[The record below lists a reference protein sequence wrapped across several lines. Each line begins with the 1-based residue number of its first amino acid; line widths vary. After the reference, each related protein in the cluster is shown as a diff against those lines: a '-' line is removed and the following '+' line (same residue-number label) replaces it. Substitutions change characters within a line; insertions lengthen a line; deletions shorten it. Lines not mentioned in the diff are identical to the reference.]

1 MKELGNINIVEIESI
16 TRPWRNALHH
26 RNAIVEG
33 IRKIAS
39 RNMVHLDT
47 AMKRCGVSRGE
58 TNGESEDWIT
68 DVQEKLLKDQGLENT
83 SHNRKM
89 LPLATFFPVELYG
102 SLLYAGV
109 EFFYKSSKEIDFY
122 KDSEMSDYLENHGEF
137 IAKLEGFRNSLV
149 HPSAANEFSRTNF
162 LECPPALMAFP
173 ELQKEFDE
181 YLARVQRKISE
192 HLKNVLKR
200 LPEDQ
205 HRYLV
210 REYLL
215 LYAKKVIFYKDSDA
229 IRHLRLEYLIGE
241 LSKRIDEDLQTW
253 SPDQKQK
260 EAIARLAECM
270 NDTSPSSPELRYEE
284 PVYRQTPMPFDSN
297 LMEEFLGKSADA
309 PLPLNRGNRHEA
321 HIIENGPFFVE
332 LLTGVL
338 VLLNEMAH
346 EGPLVDI
353 VRKRR
358 LMDDDEFTEYV
369 ESCAKKHGMQYWNEA
384 MAPGKVALALLY
396 EPLRMYKT
404 ASEGNCSISIR
415 KIDDYLSV
423 RDRLETL
430 RNFRNSVFHIW
441 NRETDPG
448 SVDPSMVEAYTDNAF
463 DPSVLAEL
471 LRFFLQDG
479 RREIE
484 SEK

>member
-1 MKELGNINIVEIESI
+1 MKDLENINIVEIESI

-33 IRKIAS
+33 IRKVAS
-39 RNMVHLDT
+39 RNIVHLET

-58 TNGESEDWIT
+58 TSGESEDWIT
-68 DVQEKLLKDQGLENT
+68 GVQEKLLKDQGLENT
-83 SHNRKM
+83 AHNREL
-89 LPLATFFPVELYG
+89 LPLATFFPVEIYG

-109 EFFYKSSKEIDFY
+109 EFFYESSKEIDFY
-122 KDSEMSDYLENHGEF
+122 KDGGMSDYLENHGEF
-137 IAKLEGFRNSLV
+137 IAELKGFRNSCV
-149 HPSAANEFSRTNF
+149 HPSVANEFSRTNF
-162 LECPPALMAFP
+162 LECSPSFMVFP
-173 ELQKEFDE
+173 KLQKEFDE
-181 YLARVQRKISE
+181 YLVRVQRKISE
-192 HLKNVLKR
+192 HLKNMLKR

-205 HRYLV
+205 RRYLV

-215 LYAKKVIFYKDSDA
+215 LYAKRIIFYKDSGA
-229 IRHLRLEYLIGE
+229 IRHLPLESLVGE
-241 LSKRIDEDLQTW
+241 LSKSIDENLPTW

-260 EAIARLAECM
+260 EAIARLAQCM
-270 NDTSPSSPELRYEE
+270 DDIGPSGPELQYEE
-284 PVYRQTPMPFDSN
+284 PVYRQTPMPFYSG
-297 LMEEFLGKSADA
+297 LMEEFLGKLEDE
-309 PLPLNRGNRHEA
+309 PLHLNRENRHEA
-321 HIIENGPFFVE
+321 HIIENGAFFVE

-338 VLLNEMAH
+338 VLLNEATRA
-346 EGPLVDI
+346 GPLFDI
-353 VRKRR
+353 GQKRM
-358 LMDDDEFTEYV
+358 LMDDDEFAEYS

-384 MAPGKVALALLY
+384 MAPCRVALALLY
-396 EPLRMYKT
+396 EPLRIYKT
-404 ASEGNCSISIR
+404 ASERNCSISTR
-415 KIDDYLSV
+415 KVDDYLSV

-448 SVDPSMVEAYTDNAF
+448 NVDPSMVETYTDNAF
-463 DPSVLAEL
+463 DLSVLSEL